1 MDHDAE
7 PDQPAAQV
15 SSGAPVLRGF
25 PVGPP
30 EAAGVRHTGGVN
42 AFASAVSTNADPG
55 GAAREACAA
64 VREGLRGAAADL
76 VVVFATP
83 DLMANAAGI
92 AAIIATDL
100 APGAAIGCTA
110 EGVVGTGREVEAPP
124 GIAIWAA
131 SLPGAALEAFVLDPG
146 LDADGATVLT
156 GWPAQVDPRAPD
168 GIASDDAVIVLA
180 DPFSFPPDSL
190 HDESGKPAARAIIG
204 GMASGGRAPGEHRL
218 IFGEHVLAEG
228 AVGVV
233 VPGARAVVSQG
244 CRPVGP
250 EMTITACHD
259 GVVEQLAGRPALER
273 VRAVVEDLPPDDRLL
288 VDQGVLAG
296 LVEDGNKPQLEQ
308 GDFLIRGILGGDPES
323 GAIIVGER
331 VRMGQVMRLQVRDHE
346 SADADLRGALGEVP
360 AGGAGGALLF
370 TCNGRGTRMFP
381 GPHHDAR
388 AVAETLGDIP
398 LAGLFCNGEIGPV
411 GGRAHLHGFTAT
423 LAVFMSE

>member
-1 MDHDAE
+1 M
-7 PDQPAAQV
+7 
-15 SSGAPVLRGF
+15 
-25 PVGPP
+25 
-30 EAAGVRHTGGVN
+30 N
-42 AFASAVSTNADPG
+42 AFASAVSTSADPAN
-55 GAAREACAA
+55 AAREACAA
-64 VREGLRGAAADL
+64 VRDGLRGSTADL

-92 AAIIATDL
+92 GAIVAAEL
-100 APGAAIGCTA
+100 APGAVIGCTA
-110 EGVVGTGREVEAPP
+110 EGVAGTGREVEAPP
-124 GIAIWAA
+124 GLAIWAA
-131 SLPGAALEAFVLDPG
+131 SLPGTALEPFVLDPG

-168 GIASDDAVIVLA
+168 EIASGDAVILLA
-180 DPFSFPPDSL
+180 DPFSFPPESL
-190 HDESGKPAARAIIG
+190 HDASGKPAARTIIG
-204 GMASGGRAPGEHRL
+204 GMASGEHRL

-273 VRAVVEDLPPDDRLL
+273 VRAVVEDLPPEDRAL
-288 VDQGVLAG
+288 VDHGVLAG

-323 GAIIVGER
+323 GAIAVGER
-331 VRMGQVMRLQVRDHE
+331 VRVGQVMRLQVRDHE
-346 SADADLRGALGEVP
+346 SADADLRRALADVP
-360 AGGAGGALLF
+360 GGRAGGALLF

-381 GPHHDAR
+381 APHHDAR
-388 AVAETLGDIP
+388 AVADVLGDIP

-423 LAVFMSE
+423 LAVFPAA